1 MGDWEL
7 TTLEDLNQWDGKCLW
22 FKSRT
27 LRGRRQRCSRQL
39 RRNDYER
46 DVLLLQCQRYI
57 EQGGRLSRPNL
68 TDLANLLCCPAN
80 HRREDNGR
88 ILCSMWIARWDV
100 DRLGAGLQLP
110 DQALEEEQ
118 AIQASIEDDDET
130 LVNVNLY
137 YPLIKARLS

>member
-1 MGDWEL
+1 
-7 TTLEDLNQWDGKCLW
+7 
-22 FKSRT
+22 
-27 LRGRRQRCSRQL
+27 
-39 RRNDYER
+39 
-46 DVLLLQCQRYI
+46 
-57 EQGGRLSRPNL
+57 
-68 TDLANLLCCPAN
+68 
-80 HRREDNGR
+80 
-88 ILCSMWIARWDV
+88 MWIARWDV